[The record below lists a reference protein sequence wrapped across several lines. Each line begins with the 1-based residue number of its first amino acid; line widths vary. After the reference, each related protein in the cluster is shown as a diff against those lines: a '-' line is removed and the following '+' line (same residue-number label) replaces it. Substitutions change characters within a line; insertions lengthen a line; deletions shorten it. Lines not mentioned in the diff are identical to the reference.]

1 MGMAEAAIAMQHW
14 GRARGGIDLPD
25 RAVRSGAPRAARS
38 THHEA
43 GRHARQR
50 CIPNPAIPT
59 PIPFPQ
65 ATPRERRRA
74 ILRLLL
80 MILVL
85 GALVVPL
92 LLELPLGSA
101 SRMGILAWLLVA
113 VAMYWIYAGLGY
125 RPLLLLQ
132 LLLFSMAATLLI
144 TKVALVVVDIHRLSV
159 LRRAAAALIMAGAG
173 LALVNLGAMI
183 WALLKQR
190 GTSPPE
196 P

>member
-1 MGMAEAAIAMQHW
+1 M
-14 GRARGGIDLPD
+14 
-25 RAVRSGAPRAARS
+25 
-38 THHEA
+38 
-43 GRHARQR
+43 
-50 CIPNPAIPT
+50 PNPAIPN

-74 ILRLLL
+74 IIRLLL

-85 GALVVPL
+85 AVLVVPL

-125 RPLLLLQ
+125 QPLLLLQ
-132 LLLFSMAATLLI
+132 LLLFSTAATLLI

-159 LRRAAAALIMAGAG
+159 LRRVAAALIMAGAG

-183 WALLKQR
+183 WALVRQR
-190 GTSPPE
+190 GTAPPE
-196 P
+196 